1 MWTTKSPPAYK
12 YHTLQTLFKFIGF
25 TAILN
30 DIDKAREVI
39 IVVCAFLP
47 FLLFII
53 TVSCRE
59 VLHYIGF
66 MGQKITHSSF
76 QQLGDPQRQRCFQ
89 DTFPKQPLKRLH
101 VRRRQGE

>member
-47 FLLFII
+47 FLLLII
-53 TVSCRE
+53 TVSRRE
-59 VLHYIGF
+59 VLRYIGF

-76 QQLGDPQRQRCFQ
+76 QPSFSS
-89 DTFPKQPLKRLH
+89 
-101 VRRRQGE
+101 